1 MDHLESM
8 RVFVKVA
15 ETASFSRAADS
26 LDVSASA
33 ITRLVAALEKRLGAR
48 LFQRTTR
55 SVLLTEAG
63 QTFLDRARRIIEDVE
78 DAENIISAQQQA
90 PGGILRIASPVAF
103 GLRHLS
109 LLLKNFTDIYPL
121 VVPHVTLS
129 DDAVNLVEQRFD
141 VAIVPDGDN
150 YSSTLI
156 MRHFV
161 SSPLLLVAAPA
172 YVARHGLPRAPTDLE
187 RHVLLSHVEDELGVG
202 LDFLEQIAD
211 VILRPETQIVANN
224 VEMIYRLA
232 LDGHG
237 IAALPEY
244 LVEADIDSG
253 VLVGLLPM
261 VQLPLLNLNIAFA
274 SRKNLPTKVRAFV
287 DFIVDHFGMTGIKRA
302 LGKDALATE
311 VGCR

>member
-33 ITRLVAALEKRLGAR
+33 ITRLVADLEKRLGAR
-48 LFQRTTR
+48 LLQRTTR
-55 SVLLTEAG
+55 SVSLTEAG
-63 QTFLDRARRIIEDVE
+63 QTFLTRARRIIEDVE

-90 PGGILRIASPVAF
+90 PSGILRIASPVAF

-109 LLLKNFTDIYPL
+109 LLLKNFADVCPL
-121 VVPHVTLS
+121 VVPHVVLS

-141 VAIVPDGDN
+141 VAIVPDSGN
-150 YSSTLI
+150 HGNTLV

-161 SSPLLLVAAPA
+161 SSPLQLVAAPG
-172 YVARHGLPRAPTDLE
+172 YISRRDLPRVAIDLE
-187 RHVLLSHVEDELGVG
+187 RHVLLSHPADELGTG
-202 LDFLEQIAD
+202 LQFIEQLTD
-211 VILRPETQIVANN
+211 VVLRPETQIIANN
-224 VEMIYRLA
+224 LEMIYRLA

-244 LVEADIDSG
+244 LVEADVTSG
-253 VLVGLLPM
+253 ALVALLPM

-274 SRKNLPTKVRAFV
+274 SRKNLPAKVRAFV
-287 DFIVDHFGMTGIKRA
+287 DFIVDHYRS
-302 LGKDALATE
+302 LACK
-311 VGCR
+311 VPKNRLS